1 MAVDNRERILGLAK
15 VGPVLPMQV
24 AKALNTD
31 SLMASAMLAEL
42 VTNNKLK
49 VSKLKVGSSPL
60 YYLPEE
66 KAKLADYIHQLN
78 DKEQKAVK
86 FLQEKFVLREKDLD
100 PLTRV
105 CLKNAK
111 DFAYPLEVVFESHTE
126 LFWKWFLVTDQEAEI
141 KIKSMLSPK
150 EEPKQIEKIAEP
162 ELIAKPKKKAKEAKA
177 KSADKQAH
185 FTEEK
190 TIDKEQTKPLAEP
203 SKIEKEEIIEE
214 AKEKP
219 VKEKKPLSLI
229 NPFAQ
234 KLEAFM
240 KQNNI
245 TISEQISSK
254 KNEFELIVEVPSSV
268 GMISHYCS
276 AKSKKITDA
285 EVSQAFVQGQ
295 LRKLPVLLLVDG
307 ETTKKAEE
315 ILASLKGIVKK
326 DI

>member
-31 SLMASAMLAEL
+31 SLMASAMLSEL

-60 YYLPEE
+60 YYIPEE

-86 FLQEKFVLREKDLD
+86 FLQEKLVLREKDLD

-126 LFWKWFLVTDQEAEI
+126 LFWKWFLVTDQEAET
-141 KIKSMLSPK
+141 KIKTLLSGK

-162 ELIAKPKKKAKEAKA
+162 ELIAKPKKKTKEPKA
-177 KSADKQAH
+177 KSTDKQAH
-185 FTEEK
+185 LPEQKTEN
-190 TIDKEQTKPLAEP
+190 KEQKIES
-203 SKIEKEEIIEE
+203 SKIEKEEAEE
-214 AKEKP
+214 VKEKP

-315 ILASLKGIVKK
+315 ILGSLKGIVKK